1 MDRKKKKSSE
11 THNSNQTQRKR
22 REQRL
27 ANALRDNLRR
37 RKIRQR
43 NSQALEPHE
52 PGVSPPQNRTEDTK

>member
-1 MDRKKKKSSE
+1 MGKTRNTDKKHAGTDRKD
-11 THNSNQTQRKR
+11 
-22 REQRL
+22 RL
-27 ANALRDNLRR
+27 AAALRDNLKR